1 MPAIALRAHY
11 DGKHICLD
19 EQFELPP
26 NAQLLVT
33 VLPSDKGGDAS
44 WHSLAMQGLA
54 RAYGE
59 GEGNFE
65 PEYTLTDIKP

>member
-19 EQFELPP
+19 EQFELSP

-33 VLPSDKGGDAS
+33 VLPSSAGNEDAWS
-44 WHSLAMQGLA
+44 HLAAQNLN
-54 RAYGE
+54 RAYGTDE
-59 GEGNFE
+59 AE
-65 PEYTLTDIKP
+65 PEYTLADIKP